1 MPEPRRLG
9 VVVGAYRKY
18 VGHDWRFLYSSRG
31 IPLGVR
37 SGHSERTDARPWE
50 TPEPFGLIE
59 PRERHVSML
68 VIDEW
73 QQGLAVAPGDE
84 VVIDSGASKA
94 V

>member
-1 MPEPRRLG
+1 M
-9 VVVGAYRKY
+9 VIGAYRKY
-18 VGHDWRFLYSSRG
+18 VGHDWRFLFSSLG

-50 TPEPFGLIE
+50 KPEPFGLIE

-73 QQGLAVAPGDE
+73 QQGFAVALGDE
-84 VVIDSGASKA
+84 VGIDSGASKA

>member
-1 MPEPRRLG
+1 MSDMTG
-9 VVVGAYRKY
+9 G
-18 VGHDWRFLYSSRG
+18 FYSRPGG

-37 SGHSERTDARPWE
+37 FGHSERTDARPWE
-50 TPEPFGLIE
+50 KPEPFGLIE

-73 QQGLAVAPGDE
+73 QQGFAVALGDE
-84 VVIDSGASKA
+84 VGIDSGASKA